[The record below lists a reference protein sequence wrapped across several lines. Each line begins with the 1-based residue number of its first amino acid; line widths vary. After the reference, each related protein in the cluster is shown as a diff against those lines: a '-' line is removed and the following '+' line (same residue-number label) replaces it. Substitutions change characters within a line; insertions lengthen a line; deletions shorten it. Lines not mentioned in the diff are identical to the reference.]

1 MKTYELKI
9 SIDDNGVKKESK
21 VTLIANSL
29 QEIGEQLKAYS
40 LLNRKMVH
48 ENIMAAVE
56 IITQRPKLIPTITEI
71 IKDTE
76 GKNDLQITLSA
87 PVYVSKVMKVLKA
100 E

>member
-9 SIDDNGVKKESK
+9 TIDDNGVKKESK
-21 VTLIANSL
+21 VTLFANSL
-29 QEIGEQLKAYS
+29 AEIGEQLKAYS
-40 LLNRKMVH
+40 LLNRKMLH